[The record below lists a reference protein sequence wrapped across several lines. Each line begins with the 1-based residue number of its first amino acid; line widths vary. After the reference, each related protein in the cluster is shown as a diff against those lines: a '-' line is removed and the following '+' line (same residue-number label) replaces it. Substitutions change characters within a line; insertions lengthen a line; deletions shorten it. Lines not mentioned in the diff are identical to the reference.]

1 MSEDEVHTYSITFS
15 AASWSFVREKAFS
28 LNFPCNKSTNRS
40 CIQSEPC
47 GILHSIPLTIF
58 VNIVKANKNRKLNE
72 IKTLIVETSRDKSGC
87 TTDKDS
93 DGIS

>member
-15 AASWSFVREKAFS
+15 PTSWSFVREKAFS

-47 GILHSIPLTIF
+47 STLHSIPLTIF

-72 IKTLIVETSRDKSGC
+72 IKAMIVETSRGKSGC
-87 TTDKDS
+87 TIDRDS